1 MGVLGKLFYVVTGH
15 QAQCEVRMD
24 HVGRP
29 LHMLLAE
36 KEGRIWFNKTC
47 LKLYQFEGFFG
58 GVCLFW
64 NLYEIFH
71 IICHEICPA
80 RFFF

>member
-15 QAQCEVRMD
+15 QAQCEMRMD

-47 LKLYQFEGFFG
+47 LKFYQFE
-58 GVCLFW
+58 
-64 NLYEIFH
+64 
-71 IICHEICPA
+71 
-80 RFFF
+80 